1 MGSFVQR
8 DRARADALEL
18 AAERDRARA
27 DVGYAAPRASAP
39 SNSNSVMAAPDLAV
53 FVSYATWPA
62 DAPRFISHAAS
73 DSNDSRRHSESGR
86 TRPRMNAASA
96 GREQALRQGGPQ
108 AASEAEGHTQRLA
121 HDNALEV
128 AVLQEQ
134 LERLAHDNALEVGAL
149 QEQLEILAHDKA
161 LEVAALQEQLEKL
174 DKESRESGE
183 QLQRLRERGAASV
196 NAAKLWVDEAVALE
210 RARYESSQ
218 SRLLPLQM
226 YALLVLGY
234 FKGLACIQQQQV
246 HRSA

>member
-1 MGSFVQR
+1 
-8 DRARADALEL
+8 
-18 AAERDRARA
+18 
-27 DVGYAAPRASAP
+27 
-39 SNSNSVMAAPDLAV
+39 
-53 FVSYATWPA
+53 
-62 DAPRFISHAAS
+62 
-73 DSNDSRRHSESGR
+73 
-86 TRPRMNAASA
+86 MNAASA

-134 LERLAHDNALEVGAL
+134 LERLAHDNALEVGALQEQLEILAHDKALEVAAL